1 MAARRVS
8 MKAMVRAIW
17 TGHDK
22 PERWEALADI
32 EGRLTD
38 RMFFQTFVSVWENS
52 ESNDAHL
59 PLIDRLISARGV
71 TAERV
76 MPVLGKRDRGFLDS
90 LPDPIPVYRG
100 TTMENPY
107 GDYSWS
113 TDRAK
118 AEWFARRCYEATPAL
133 ATGMVRKADI
143 LFAYAG
149 RGESEI
155 AAKPDVVSR
164 KRLRTIG
171 PWQRNAE
178 YKFFAKVQ
186 GTAFLDREMIMLQI
200 ASAEKLGTTP
210 EATRERLYRYADDL
224 EALGFK
230 TAPARRRAMLDSIDW
245 ASLIAIAKTNTEAL
259 IELEK
264 LLANAAE

>member
-17 TGHDK
+17 TDHDK

-32 EGRLTD
+32 GDRLSD
-38 RMFFQTFVSVWENS
+38 RIFFQTFVSVWENS

-59 PLIDRLISARGV
+59 PLIDRLIATRGV

-76 MPVLGKRDRGFLDS
+76 MPVLGKRDRDFLDN
-90 LPDPIPVYRG
+90 LPDPIRVYRG

-155 AAKPDVVSR
+155 AAKADAVSH
-164 KRLRTIG
+164 KRLRAIG

-186 GTAFLDREMIMLQI
+186 GTAFMDREMTILQV
-200 ASAEKLGTTP
+200 ASAERFGTTP
-210 EATRERLYRYADDL
+210 EATKERLYRYADDL
-224 EALGFK
+224 EALGFR
-230 TAPARRRAMLDSIDW
+230 TAPARRRTLLDSIDW
-245 ASLIAIAKTNTEAL
+245 PSLIEKVRANTEAL
-259 IELEK
+259 EE
-264 LLANAAE
+264 LLASAAE

>member
-1 MAARRVS
+1 MAARRIP
-8 MKAMVRAIW
+8 MRAMIRAIW
-17 TGHDK
+17 KDHDK

-32 EGRLTD
+32 EDRLSD

-59 PLIDRLISARGV
+59 SLIDRLIAARGV
-71 TAERV
+71 SADRV
-76 MPVLGKRDRGFLDS
+76 MPVLGKRDRDFLDN
-90 LPDPIPVYRG
+90 LPDPIRVFRG

-164 KRLRTIG
+164 KRLRAIG
-171 PWQRNAE
+171 RWQRNAE

-200 ASAEKLGTTP
+200 ASAEKFGTTP
-210 EATRERLYRYADDL
+210 EATKERLYRYADDL

-230 TAPARRRAMLDSIDW
+230 TAPARRRAMLDGIDW

-259 IELEK
+259 KELEK